1 MPIIKCSE
9 CGHDVSTYAE
19 QCQNCGCPMNVIL
32 SSQELVS
39 NPNLYSVE
47 LLSIMKGQRMKVLRF
62 LKESRSLEFDEAAA
76 IADNLPQLITIGVQH
91 NIAQVI
97 VDKLTSLGCECS
109 ILKYEDSDRQKT
121 DVAKIESSNLFQMDK
136 PLRCPA
142 CGSNQIVTTSRGY
155 SLIWG
160 FAGSNKTVNRCGKCG
175 HTWKP

>member
-1 MPIIKCSE
+1 MPIIKCIE

-19 QCQNCGCPMNVIL
+19 QCQNCGCPISVML
-32 SSQELVS
+32 SSKEQVPS
-39 NPNLYSVE
+39 PGLYNVE

-91 NIAQVI
+91 NIAQAI
-97 VDKLTSLGCECS
+97 ADKLSSLGCECS
-109 ILKYEDSDRQKT
+109 ILKYEDSDSQKT

>member
-1 MPIIKCSE
+1 MPIIKCTE

-19 QCQNCGCPMNVIL
+19 QCQNCGCPMSVIL
-32 SSQELVS
+32 SLQKQGTNTELYNVKLS
-39 NPNLYSVE
+39 
-47 LLSIMKGQRMKVLRF
+47 SIMKGQYWKIIRF
-62 LKESRSLEFDEAAA
+62 LEESRPLELKDACA

-91 NIAQVI
+91 NIAQAI
-97 VDKLTSLGCECS
+97 ADKLSSLGCECS
-109 ILKYEDSDRQKT
+109 ILKYEDSDSQKT